1 MTAAEGGGTANE
13 RSKEIEMKKKTK
25 TTTTGSRKL
34 SLRSE
39 TLRALD
45 DLKLPDVAGGMINM
59 SSINETICK
68 GC

>member
-1 MTAAEGGGTANE
+1 
-13 RSKEIEMKKKTK
+13 MKKKTK